1 VWTEL
6 VRRCVC
12 RALLSGGPG
21 GPAGPFVARVAP
33 LHEGKLTLRT
43 LCTLPVESQVS
54 AISSSLGMLSVEAE
68 KGMDEKYAASLKDA
82 QVCGTVSSAKQLRQS
97 APLLPLGREM
107 GLPATGF
114 WLPAGHW
121 NVFVWRAWIT
131 PFCAQFSGNMESL
144 LFMCV
149 ARVNPH
155 QERCTTSTL
164 TLEKRCVAARSSA
177 RECEVGAGMTSPSR
191 PRSILKSTCWL

>member
-6 VRRCVC
+6 VRRYVR
-12 RALLSGGPG
+12 RALLSGGLG
-21 GPAGPFVARVAP
+21 GLVGPFVTHVAP
-33 LHEGKLTLRT
+33 LHEIKLTLRI

-82 QVCGTVSSAKQLRQS
+82 QVCGTVYNAVQLCQS

-114 WLPAGHW
+114 WLPTGHW
-121 NVFVWRAWIT
+121 YVFVWRA
-131 PFCAQFSGNMESL
+131 
-144 LFMCV
+144 
-149 ARVNPH
+149 
-155 QERCTTSTL
+155 
-164 TLEKRCVAARSSA
+164 
-177 RECEVGAGMTSPSR
+177 
-191 PRSILKSTCWL
+191 